1 MTDGEIEQLVD
12 VYGVFPIKRR
22 EIRRRI
28 GRVLCGE
35 IMGRGLAGR
44 EGVVGKLIEINRKDE
59 KMKRTFRELL
69 GLPQPQIEESTVKP
83 IALDVA

>member
-35 IMGRGLAGR
+35 IAGRGLVGR
-44 EGVVGKLIEINRKDE
+44 EGVMGKLI
-59 KMKRTFRELL
+59 
-69 GLPQPQIEESTVKP
+69 
-83 IALDVA
+83 